1 MMLSVWS
8 REMNMKNAGLVIGVV
23 GFIMLMLA
31 MYMDTTVA
39 VSDVYT
45 SSLSAGMRVH
55 NVGLVAE
62 KQNSLML
69 AIAFIVVGVLLY
81 GFDSVAGARSAP
93 STGHGSS
100 VQDPET
106 FTPEDL
112 MRAISTGNVSDARR
126 IVASGLDLKKPTGGM
141 SYVDYADLHD
151 QVEIKEMLLI
161 QLEH

>member
-1 MMLSVWS
+1 
-8 REMNMKNAGLVIGVV
+8 MNMKIAGLVIGVV

-81 GFDSVAGARSAP
+81 GFGSVAAARSAP
-93 STGHGSS
+93 SAGHVSS

-141 SYVDYADLHD
+141 SFVDYADFHD
-151 QVEIKEMLLI
+151 QVEIKEMLLM